1 MKDIPLEAK
10 LALVYTVS
18 KLKTST
24 EAMCIRLQ
32 YLVEQARLAKF
43 KPSPLNK
50 FAANFII
57 EASEGEHGKL
67 LRSARQKLNDMFDK
81 LRDCGGD
88 DDVVQSIADEMEEL
102 SPILARI
109 DESFE
114 ELYQTMSAKKRE
126 YAEMN

>member
-1 MKDIPLEAK
+1 MEDMPIEAK

-43 KPSPLNK
+43 KPSPLNN

-57 EASEGEHGKL
+57 EASDGEHGKL
-67 LRSARQKLNDMFDK
+67 IRSARHKLGDMFDR

-88 DDVVQSIADEMEEL
+88 TDIVRGIADELKEL
-102 SPILARI
+102 DPILARI

-114 ELYQTMSAKKRE
+114 ALYQTMSAKKRD

>member
-1 MKDIPLEAK
+1 MEDMPIEAK
-10 LALVYTVS
+10 LAVVVTIS

-43 KPSPLNK
+43 KPSPLNN

-57 EASEGEHGKL
+57 EASAGEHGKL
-67 LRSARQKLNDMFDK
+67 LRAARHKLGDMFDRLK
-81 LRDCGGD
+81 DCGGATD
-88 DDVVQSIADEMEEL
+88 IVRGIVDELEEL
-102 SPILARI
+102 NPTLARI

-114 ELYQTMSAKKRE
+114 ELYQTMSAKKRD